1 METWDSEEQLL
12 MLKKCNELIGKF
24 RKVVCFYSNP
34 RLPVGSGLQSLNAL
48 TREMRNVIHS
58 LSAVH
63 YHLEPATT
71 KTNVE
76 EALQRYKPDLVA
88 FSAHTFNNQMV
99 LEHENGKP
107 EFVNADTFT
116 EMIVKSTVDN
126 PPTCILLLACDT
138 LVIAEALSVA
148 LPNTCIMF
156 WISVKVEDIAAQ
168 FFTRSFFEFISTV
181 LEKKRL
187 FLSDYI
193 DCWQYS
199 VDKFS
204 EHFEIQ
210 DPEEFLKYKIMPP
223 DIVRGI
229 PAYMIN
235 GVLKKATITSPS
247 TPSKNTKNIDGESEV
262 DPPALVRNGTSSSV
276 AYRTDKYENRRKK
289 LTF

>member
-34 RLPVGSGLQSLNAL
+34 KLPITSGLHSLNAL

-71 KTNVE
+71 ETNIK
-76 EALQRYKPDLVA
+76 EALQRYKPDFIA
-88 FSAHTFNNQMV
+88 FSAHTLHNQMV
-99 LEHENGKP
+99 LENENGKP
-107 EFVNADTFT
+107 EFVDARTFT
-116 EMIVKSTVDN
+116 EMIVKSTVNN

-138 LVIAEALSVA
+138 LRIAEALSVA

-156 WISVKVEDIAAQ
+156 WISVKVEDVAAQ
-168 FFTRSFFEFISTV
+168 FFTRSFFEFISTI
-181 LEKKRL
+181 LDEKRL
-187 FLSDYI
+187 SLSDYI
-193 DCWQYS
+193 DCLKYS

-204 EHFEIQ
+204 ERFEIQ
-210 DPEEFLKYKIMPP
+210 DPEEFLKHRVMPP

-235 GVLKKATITSPS
+235 GVLKKAMITSPS
-247 TPSKNTKNIDGESEV
+247 TPSKNTKNIDDSSEV
-262 DPPALVRNGTSSSV
+262 DPPPLLVREGSSGGD
-276 AYRTDKYENRRKK
+276 RTDKSGNRRKK
-289 LTF
+289 LIF